1 MMGSDMMGPGM
12 IGPGLPGQPRP
23 PILAEPADTSLCV
36 RVVSAPSGQPSPA
49 PGAALLVAVGPL
61 AVPCG

>member
-1 MMGSDMMGPGM
+1 MGPGM

-23 PILAEPADTSLCV
+23 PILAAPADTSLYV
-36 RVVSAPSGQPSPA
+36 RGVSAPSGQPSPA